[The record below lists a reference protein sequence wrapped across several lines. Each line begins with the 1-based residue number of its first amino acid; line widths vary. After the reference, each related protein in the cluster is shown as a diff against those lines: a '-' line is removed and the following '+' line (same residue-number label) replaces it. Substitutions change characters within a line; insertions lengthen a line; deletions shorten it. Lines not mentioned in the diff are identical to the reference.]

1 VTEKTKECTENET
14 PRIETLARVKVEKTK
29 KHAKSLRAD
38 LAGVEASGSGLDL
51 DAEAERPEVEVY
63 PKIPSRRKSFIAKE
77 GSAFQFVQQFRRES
91 LKNPAPIP
99 SKSKEQEISEIG
111 VSMQQRLIETATAS
125 IVPLRKNRSSIIG
138 ELGFGSARFKS

>member
-1 VTEKTKECTENET
+1 VTEKTKECTETET
-14 PRIETLARVKVEKTK
+14 PRIETLAKVKVEKTK
-29 KHAKSLRAD
+29 KPAKSLRAD
-38 LAGVEASGSGLDL
+38 LSGVEASGNES
-51 DAEAERPEVEVY
+51 ERPEVDVY

-91 LKNPAPIP
+91 LKNPAPVP

-125 IVPLRKNRSSIIG
+125 IVPLRKNRPSIIS
-138 ELGFGSARFKS
+138 EFGFGSARFKS